1 MQDKPPLSYGVG
13 FRSLAREI
21 PEPVALT
28 VSGALPSW
36 LKGTL
41 LRTGPSKFEVGAR
54 TYNHRFDGL
63 AMLHQFAFADGSG
76 RPIRTSVPGETL
88 ARLAARGDGQP
99 VPDF

>member
-41 LRTGPSKFEVGAR
+41 LP
-54 TYNHRFDGL
+54 HRAL
-63 AMLHQFAFADGSG
+63 Q
-76 RPIRTSVPGETL
+76 IRSR
-88 ARLAARGDGQP
+88 RL
-99 VPDF
+99 